1 MKKTLFIFTT
11 VFLCII
17 AVLFAMLKNAQ
28 IEQQNILKDNLI
40 YEQYLNKP
48 IYGTDIATLINK
60 AVDNN
65 EKNKIEKDENGMYM
79 ENDSNSIKIEIYISI
94 NNITYSM
101 ETIYMHGTEQF
112 VQNFN
117 SILFESSEIK
127 YHTKTGKIAKILFK
141 QIEE

>member
-117 SILFESSEIK
+117 SILF
-127 YHTKTGKIAKILFK
+127 
-141 QIEE
+141 